1 MDAFDESLLTDSDG
15 EDDKNALA
23 PASKE
28 QLVFLIQGHES
39 LLELANLED
48 EEFEGLTWLQIACR
62 VVAAILRQKV
72 IASGADEVA
81 CIFFNTKQSVRS
93 TGVGD
98 FIHVLQDLGQPDVE
112 RIQQLEAFDVPLFRK
127 EVGLAEDC
135 ATGAG
140 LKNAL
145 WQTNLWFGPLSGARV
160 SRRIICFAPGAAPAQ
175 TGTQVWKGLLRNVEE
190 LAGKGVTLQVIPL
203 QRPGSKFGFEA
214 VWQHIFDKMEDKSLS
229 SPSKFGGVPVEP
241 ERFGKLQD
249 LKSTVRA
256 KAHQQRSLGQYR
268 MVLGP
273 DLAITVAMYA
283 TMQPATK
290 GQAHWVHAVTNAPL
304 TISSALID
312 NDTGAVLGEMPEA
325 DMQAPKLYFPNTK
338 DAHYKYA
345 NFPKVYLE
353 PHEIQSVKAAPPH
366 TIRVLGFKSTSCL
379 KEHHQLRSSS
389 FVYPDD
395 SGVPGSSQVFVALHS
410 AMLDQDQ
417 VAFGVFA
424 RSHSGGLRL
433 VALLPQ
439 EALSDEEGIQLA
451 APGFHVIYLPFA
463 DDLRQPE
470 MDRAFTGSQVVE
482 PTAAQV
488 AAADALIAHL
498 QLGEF
503 SSDII
508 ANPHLQ
514 RHYQV
519 LEALAMGEEPGE
531 DVMDDTLPD
540 VEAFRAVGPVVRA
553 FREAVTVAEA
563 SPSPGSKRK
572 GAPPSS
578 GTHSE
583 TFDDD
588 ACIRQVQ
595 VAAEAGTLG
604 KLPISTL
611 KPWLKAKHLPVSGR
625 KDELV
630 ERILQHMS

>member
-1 MDAFDESLLTDSDG
+1 
-15 EDDKNALA
+15 
-23 PASKE
+23 
-28 QLVFLIQGHES
+28 
-39 LLELANLED
+39 
-48 EEFEGLTWLQIACR
+48 
-62 VVAAILRQKV
+62 
-72 IASGADEVA
+72 
-81 CIFFNTKQSVRS
+81 
-93 TGVGD
+93 
-98 FIHVLQDLGQPDVE
+98 
-112 RIQQLEAFDVPLFRK
+112 
-127 EVGLAEDC
+127 
-135 ATGAG
+135 
-140 LKNAL
+140 
-145 WQTNLWFGPLSGARV
+145 
-160 SRRIICFAPGAAPAQ
+160 
-175 TGTQVWKGLLRNVEE
+175 
-190 LAGKGVTLQVIPL
+190 
-203 QRPGSKFGFEA
+203 
-214 VWQHIFDKMEDKSLS
+214 
-229 SPSKFGGVPVEP
+229 
-241 ERFGKLQD
+241 
-249 LKSTVRA
+249 
-256 KAHQQRSLGQYR
+256 
-268 MVLGP
+268 
-273 DLAITVAMYA
+273 
-283 TMQPATK
+283 
-290 GQAHWVHAVTNAPL
+290 
-304 TISSALID
+304 
-312 NDTGAVLGEMPEA
+312 MPEA

-353 PHEIQSVKAAPPH
+353 PHEIQSVKAAPPR

-389 FVYPDD
+389 FVYPGEVVGDKQRGEAD
-395 SGVPGSSQVFVALHS
+395 AKTTTAGVPGSSQVFIALHS

-439 EALSDEEGIQLA
+439 EAVSDEEGSQLA

-463 DDLRQPE
+463 DDVRQPE

-519 LEALAMGEEPGE
+519 
-531 DVMDDTLPD
+531 
-540 VEAFRAVGPVVRA
+540 
-553 FREAVTVAEA
+553 
-563 SPSPGSKRK
+563 
-572 GAPPSS
+572 
-578 GTHSE
+578 
-583 TFDDD
+583 
-588 ACIRQVQ
+588 
-595 VAAEAGTLG
+595 AAEAGTLG